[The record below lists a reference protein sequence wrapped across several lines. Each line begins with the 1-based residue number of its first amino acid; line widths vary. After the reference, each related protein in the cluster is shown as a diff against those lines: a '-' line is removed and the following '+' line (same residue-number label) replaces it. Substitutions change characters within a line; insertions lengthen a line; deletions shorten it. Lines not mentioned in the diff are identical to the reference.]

1 MALQS
6 TLIIFYYP
14 EIATHKVLLFFLSR
28 CTLLC
33 YKMSIVI
40 FELFPPERH

>member
-6 TLIIFYYP
+6 TLIIFYCP
-14 EIATHKVLLFFLSR
+14 EIATHKVLLFFLPH
-28 CTLLC
+28 CALLC

-40 FELFPPERH
+40 SELFPPALH